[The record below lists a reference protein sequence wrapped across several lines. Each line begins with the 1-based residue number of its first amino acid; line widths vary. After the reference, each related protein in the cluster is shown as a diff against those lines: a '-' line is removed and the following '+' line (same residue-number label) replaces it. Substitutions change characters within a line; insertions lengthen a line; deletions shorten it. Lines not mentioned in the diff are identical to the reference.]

1 LLTIIVEIAPR
12 LLIPKDGIVTTKGV
26 KLLQLKLKY
35 LLHIRLLAQRAASAP
50 LTLEEITDDELLAVL
65 NLGYSLLECR
75 IKRLKAKEVRECIER
90 NPEVWR
96 WIRWALYVR
105 DRILRGNRLISL
117 VVNYLHRDSK
127 CLHLIL
133 FVTIKKKK

>member
-1 LLTIIVEIAPR
+1 MLTIIVEIAPR

-90 NPEVWR
+90 NPEV
-96 WIRWALYVR
+96 
-105 DRILRGNRLISL
+105 
-117 VVNYLHRDSK
+117 
-127 CLHLIL
+127 
-133 FVTIKKKK
+133 